1 MPPQYQLRLKQL
13 LATALLDTSGN
24 TYIQLTG
31 LAEDGTVWASHA
43 NKWVAV
49 PMDTISIEEMNDLN
63 VATAK
68 AVN

>member
-1 MPPQYQLRLKQL
+1 MPLQYQLRLKQL
-13 LATALLDTSGN
+13 LATALLDANGN

-49 PMDTISIEEMNDLN
+49 PMDTISMEEMNDMAAN
-63 VATAK
+63 AAK